1 VRNRQPA
8 RGNSRQNN
16 FTGSGQHNI
25 FPGTGHHRN
34 FPGYGPQVN
43 FPGYGQQN
51 SFSGFGQ
58 QNTHP
63 GFGHQQGPTFA
74 VNGAG
79 LPQGPAYA
87 ALTSIAN
94 NIADMVRAEQDL
106 QQQIQHLLAQ
116 QQRQQKPPLGPPH
129 RQSSSTAAQRNG
141 VKKNQ
146 KQGARK
152 HWQPHHRRDNN
163 NGSGGNVSA
172 GAGGSA
178 SIWSHLASCLLGIF
192 FPAAWSLG
200 LLDLCCLCKGLFS
213 LFYFSTGLF
222 PFFCL
227 SVGSPYCLIVGLA
240 SFLLPDLW
248 VYSCSALSPQWWSAP
263 ADSAKACMMA
273 DVSPQAHLVSAA
285 SPLSKPCLFIGSL
298 NSCCLLIGFLPLHGL
313 AGFLPPHGFAYLSLL
328 MGYSKSKRTKKNKKK
343 PQNQRTKK
351 PPFHWPLWFP
361 KPGAE
366 EESWKMEREE
376 RRKLSVYLLWITGYT
391 LSRNP

>member
-1 VRNRQPA
+1 MSAPNANNIAPSAPPANPSASSSVPMWGEPGFVAVDGARLDENGFVPCGRPGHAGPRANLQHTADECRFGGPSRPSATNRVRNRQPA

-16 FTGSGQHNI
+16 FAGSGQHNI

-178 SIWSHLASCLLGIF
+178 SI
-192 FPAAWSLG
+192 
-200 LLDLCCLCKGLFS
+200 
-213 LFYFSTGLF
+213 
-222 PFFCL
+222 
-227 SVGSPYCLIVGLA
+227 
-240 SFLLPDLW
+240 
-248 VYSCSALSPQWWSAP
+248 
-263 ADSAKACMMA
+263 
-273 DVSPQAHLVSAA
+273 
-285 SPLSKPCLFIGSL
+285 
-298 NSCCLLIGFLPLHGL
+298 
-313 AGFLPPHGFAYLSLL
+313 
-328 MGYSKSKRTKKNKKK
+328 
-343 PQNQRTKK
+343 
-351 PPFHWPLWFP
+351 
-361 KPGAE
+361 
-366 EESWKMEREE
+366 
-376 RRKLSVYLLWITGYT
+376 
-391 LSRNP
+391 